1 MQLIVSSGAMRLAAI
16 PIAAL
21 LMASALPASAA
32 SLSVLRV
39 PGRLPSTILIEGEFE
54 AADAMHFASL
64 LETLRREHQPA
75 RLVALDSPGGY
86 VGEALTI
93 AEIVR
98 RDRLSTYVARL
109 CASSCFN
116 VFAAGVTRTA
126 SREASIGV
134 HSAFSPAGPNVWG
147 TAAMADYA
155 VWCGTPRRI
164 VSKLVSTPAP
174 RIAWLKEA
182 DMRAMRVK
190 LTP

>member
-1 MQLIVSSGAMRLAAI
+1 MRLAAALL
-16 PIAAL
+16 AAL
-21 LMASALPASAA
+21 LISSALPASAA
-32 SLSVLRV
+32 SLSVLRA
-39 PGRLPSTILIEGEFE
+39 PGRLPSTILLDGKIE

-64 LETLRREHQPA
+64 VETLRLEHRPA

-93 AEIVR
+93 AEMVR

-116 VFAAGVTRTA
+116 VFAAGVKRTA
-126 SREASIGV
+126 SRQASIGV
-134 HSAFSPAGPNVWG
+134 HSAFSAAGPNVLG
-147 TAAMADYA
+147 TVAMAEYA
-155 VWCGTPRRI
+155 AWCGTPRRI

-174 RIAWLKEA
+174 QIAWLKEV
-182 DMRAMRVK
+182 DMRVMRVK